1 MVLFAWMQF
10 LKEETLTYLNIVSP
24 FELKMGP
31 QKKVQ
36 RRPVAQAPPGTE
48 LGLEGAT
55 AADVDQEEAVDERAV
70 QDVESLSTLIQEILD
85 FNQAQQTKC
94 FNSKLFLCSIC
105 FCEKLG
111 SECMYFLECKHVYCK
126 ACLKDYFEIQ
136 IKDGQVKC
144 LNCPEPQCSSVAT
157 PGQVLSSVDIMC
169 PPGPFSQRETEIFLL
184 FPFEIGSF
192 YIAQTGLKLRIP
204 LASASQML
212 T

>member
-1 MVLFAWMQF
+1 MVLFAWMQL

-24 FELKMGP
+24 FELKMGS

-36 RRPVAQAPPGTE
+36 RRPAAQASPGTE
-48 LGLEGAT
+48 PGLEGA
-55 AADVDQEEAVDERAV
+55 AEADVDQEETVDERAV

-169 PPGPFSQRETEIFLL
+169 PPGSFSQRDASQKIFYFLL
-184 FPFEIGSF
+184 
-192 YIAQTGLKLRIP
+192 R
-204 LASASQML
+204 
-212 T
+212 